1 MDSKTKGLIFTMVAG
16 IFFGL
21 PGLALIAMGLINIL
35 SAEAAA
41 TLHGDYAA
49 TIVFLIIGILLISIP
64 FFVGRYT
71 LKPESKEQAQ
81 NAVSAVSSSEER

>member
-21 PGLALIAMGLINIL
+21 PGLALVAMGLINIL

-41 TLHGDYAA
+41 SLNGDYAA
-49 TIVFLIIGILLISIP
+49 TIVFLIIGLLLISIP
-64 FFVGRYT
+64 IFVGSYT
-71 LKPESKEQAQ
+71 LKPESKAQ
-81 NAVSAVSSSEER
+81 DEIASSDVQ

>member
-21 PGLALIAMGLINIL
+21 PGLVLISIGLINIL

-41 TLHGDYAA
+41 ALHGDYAA
-49 TIVFLIIGILLISIP
+49 TVVFLIIGLLLISIP
-64 FFVGRYT
+64 IFVGGYT
-71 LKPESKEQAQ
+71 LKPESKAQ
-81 NAVSAVSSSEER
+81 NESTESEAQ

>member
-1 MDSKTKGLIFTMVAG
+1 MVAG

-21 PGLALIAMGLINIL
+21 PGLVLIAIGLINVL

-49 TIVFLIIGILLISIP
+49 TIVFLIIGSLLISIP
-64 FFVGRYT
+64 VFVGRYT
-71 LKPESKEQAQ
+71 LNTESKVQDE
-81 NAVSAVSSSEER
+81 SANSATHD

>member
-21 PGLALIAMGLINIL
+21 PGLVLIAIGLINIL

-41 TLHGDYAA
+41 SLHGDYAA
-49 TIVFLIIGILLISIP
+49 TIVFLIIGLLLITIP
-64 FFVGRYT
+64 VFVGRYT
-71 LKPESKEQAQ
+71 LKPEPQVQVE
-81 NAVSAVSSSEER
+81 SANSET